1 MMNENDKTIL
11 KTAYNFVIS
20 ILSYGEPTTE
30 ALYDLMEI
38 KQGNKQLLLDH
49 LKAINS
55 ITGDAIKIL
64 GGKNESKH
72 DGKDT
77 KC

>member
-38 KQGNKQLLLDH
+38 T
-49 LKAINS
+49 AINDPKR
-55 ITGDAIKIL
+55 DATA
-64 GGKNESKH
+64 GGTQENAF
-72 DGKDT
+72 GKSL
-77 KC
+77 

>member
-1 MMNENDKTIL
+1 MAEDEKVIL
-11 KTAYNFVIS
+11 KTAYNFVLS
-20 ILSYGEPTTE
+20 ILSAGEPTTD
-30 ALYDLMEI
+30 ALYDLMELR
-38 KQGNKQLLLDH
+38 QGNKELLLEH

-55 ITGDAIKIL
+55 ITGNAINIL

>member
-1 MMNENDKTIL
+1 MTKDEKVIL
-11 KTAYNFVIS
+11 KTAYGFVIS
-20 ILSYGEPTTE
+20 LLKAGEPTPD
-30 ALYDLMEI
+30 ALYDLVEI
-38 KQGNKQLLLDH
+38 QQGNKKLLLDH